1 MLSWHRIIVL
11 AALAVTT
18 ALTSWGCGHSSNKK
32 GDEADDPRSGR
43 FVLIDAKRL
52 PDAVVQRVTLKELE
66 EPNPADIAQMRDT
79 VCDGEAVEMIFYQ
92 LVVSRDWHY
101 YWLCSESES
110 VRAMTR
116 RGEKKLSQWL
126 SQLETKAQ
134 QKLADCAA
142 GSSKRILSE
151 QHESGIIAHVY
162 CDNVLMLAFPD
173 GGEQSLKLGKTSV
186 TQRLKPREQPG
197 PAPTTQATKPGKC
210 ECPPCPKATVC
221 PTVAKSCRA
230 YGEKAFWLGVRKAC
244 NKICPSIY
252 NKCRK
257 ANPKGSLCHQ
267 LSEYC
272 ATLRGL
278 CVR

>member
-1 MLSWHRIIVL
+1 MLVL
-11 AALAVTT
+11 LATCW
-18 ALTSWGCGHSSNKK
+18 SCGHGSNNK
-32 GDEADDPRSGR
+32 GADSEDPRGDR

-66 EPNPADIAQMRDT
+66 EPNPADIAQVRES

-101 YWLCSESES
+101 YWLCSENSS

-116 RGEKKLSQWL
+116 RGEQKLSNWLAQLEAKAHKKLGG
-126 SQLETKAQ
+126 
-134 QKLADCAA
+134 CAA

-162 CDNVLMLAFPD
+162 CDGVLMLAFPD

-186 TQRLKPREQPG
+186 AQRLQPRERPG
-197 PAPTTQATKPGKC
+197 PAPSTQATTSAKC
-210 ECPPCPKATVC
+210 ECPACPKAKVC
-221 PTVAKSCRA
+221 PTVAKNCRA

-252 NKCRK
+252 AECRK
-257 ANPKGSLCHQ
+257 TNPKGSLCHQ

-272 ATLRGL
+272 ATMRGL